1 MYHPDLAP
9 NENEFEF
16 RNNICAQINSEYDTL
31 IKTMPTLNGMID
43 ANTNN
48 EKTIYNQIVNRSE
61 AAKKVVEDVAINI
74 QKPILII
81 NFTMLLKVLYGK
93 KKAFL
98 SKTKR

>member
-31 IKTMPTLNGMID
+31 IKTTPTLNCMID

-48 EKTIYNQIVNRSE
+48 ENTIYNQIVNRSE
-61 AAKKVVEDVAINI
+61 AAKKLVEDVVWQEESIFVENKEMI
-74 QKPILII
+74 
-81 NFTMLLKVLYGK
+81 F
-93 KKAFL
+93 
-98 SKTKR
+98 

>member
-1 MYHPDLAP
+1 MYHHDLAP

-48 EKTIYNQIVNRSE
+48 ENTIYNQIVNRSE
-61 AAKKVVEDVAINI
+61 AAKKVVEDVVWQEESIFVKNKEMI
-74 QKPILII
+74 
-81 NFTMLLKVLYGK
+81 F
-93 KKAFL
+93 
-98 SKTKR
+98 